1 MAKNFGSVSPRSCR
15 IIALLSRS
23 GFGPDDIATALGT
36 VREKVEWPRPEILNK
51 LASQLERAELSGC
64 SVRCNGC
71 RGRINAIPCL
81 LCSMNGIEPTYRDI
95 QRNHG
100 DDYFAGRCER
110 EAHGTSHRRALR
122 DD

>member
-1 MAKNFGSVSPRSCR
+1 MAKNFRSVNPRSCR
-15 IIALLSRS
+15 IIMLLRKS
-23 GFGPDDIATALGT
+23 GFNEDDIATALGT
-36 VREKVEWPRPEILNK
+36 VREKVEWPRPDFLNR
-51 LASQLERAELSGC
+51 LGSQVDRVELSGS

-71 RGRINAIPCL
+71 RARVNAIPCL

-110 EAHGTSHRRALR
+110 EAHGTNHRRALR